1 MAGRRE
7 FLWLRLHLRSALE
20 VSFIERGDEIYVFAD
35 YWPKPPPTIIINEDI
50 EMADISIM
58 KNVLATDLTKE
69 QNCISY
75 HSKSYGGTN
84 IYLLKINNNS
94 EVFNF
99 ASHDYC
105 SFNYDRLHRYG
116 IY

>member
-1 MAGRRE
+1 MYQFCNQFFYFKMEGRRE

-84 IYLLKINNNS
+84 IS
-94 EVFNF
+94 
-99 ASHDYC
+99 
-105 SFNYDRLHRYG
+105 NYKSIITPKY
-116 IY
+116 